1 MDKQKKEKIAVAIAL
16 VLIALVAIITVVRS
30 TEKQKSVKQN
40 FASDQASRKNAF
52 KNISTQDLQQ
62 SVSQRK
68 PLAIIDVR
76 SSESYAIEHI
86 LDSISLPSDQSLPFP
101 VIEKEKQI
109 IIVGESAR
117 DQIAEA
123 AYRSFA
129 DKGYS
134 DVSILTGGFAAWKAS
149 GNQTITYGDA
159 TSITDQVK
167 VSYISTDDLKK
178 ALDAKNQFILDVRDE
193 SAFAQGHLK
202 NAVNIP
208 FDKLEERRREI
219 SSTKKVIVCG
229 QNETQEF
236 QAAVKIYDMKLVS
249 PFVLKG
255 SVEKWKQQGFELVK

>member
-16 VLIALVAIITVVRS
+16 VLIALVAIITIIRS
-30 TEKQKSVKQN
+30 TEKKKPAEQNTASNQTTQKN
-40 FASDQASRKNAF
+40 DF
-52 KNISTQDLQQ
+52 KNISAKDLQQ
-62 SVSQRK
+62 SISQRK
-68 PLAIIDVR
+68 HLAIIDVR

-109 IIVGESAR
+109 IIVGEGAQ

-129 DKGYS
+129 DKGYTE
-134 DVSILTGGFAAWKAS
+134 VSILTGGFAAWKAS
-149 GNQTITYGDA
+149 GNQTVTYGDA

-178 ALDAKNQFILDVRDE
+178 TLDAKNQFILDVRDKN
-193 SAFAQGHLK
+193 AFTEGHLK
-202 NAVNIP
+202 NAVNVP
-208 FDKLEERRREI
+208 FDELEERRREI